1 MVSCSGRRVNRVE
14 SGEWRVE
21 SSFWR
26 KRRFAPS
33 GELSLFLSS
42 REGSGGL
49 KGLLEGGDG
58 VGAEQLAQGDAQH
71 LTALVEDGL
80 HDAAEE
86 LLVAA
91 EGVDVVARHADDGR
105 LHLGWRVEDG
115 GLDGEEVL
123 DIVPRLDEHG
133 EDAVGL
139 RTGLGS
145 HAQRHLVLDHA
156 RAAGDEV
163 AVVEH
168 LEEDLRRDVV
178 GVVAR
183 EHKLAAAE
191 ELAEVH
197 AEEVAGDESPTLTL
211 PSREG
216 REPYPRPFVRR
227 EGCGE
232 CGEVLAE
239 VGDGLAVDFYGADG
253 ARLREQ
259 ELREDAHAGAYLEYG
274 NVGARIDGVG
284 DAAGYRQVG
293 QEVLTKVF
301 LRFYLLHD
309 S

>member
-1 MVSCSGRRVNRVE
+1 M
-14 SGEWRVE
+14 
-21 SSFWR
+21 
-26 KRRFAPS
+26 
-33 GELSLFLSS
+33 SLFLSS

-58 VGAEQLAQGDAQH
+58 VGTEQLAQGDAQH

-105 LHLGWRVEDG
+105 LYLGWRVEDG

-139 RTGLGS
+139 RTGLGG
-145 HAQRHLVLDHA
+145 HAQRHLVLNHSCT
-156 RAAGDEV
+156 AGDEV

-183 EHKLAAAE
+183 EHELAAAE

-197 AEEVAGDESPTLTL
+197 AEEVAGDESPTLTLLSEPYPRPLPSREGRSPTLTL

-239 VGDGLAVDFYGADG
+239 IGDGLAVDFYGADG
-253 ARLREQ
+253 AWLREQ

-301 LRFYLLHD
+301 LRFYLLHY

>member
-1 MVSCSGRRVNRVE
+1 M
-14 SGEWRVE
+14 
-21 SSFWR
+21 
-26 KRRFAPS
+26 
-33 GELSLFLSS
+33 
-42 REGSGGL
+42 
-49 KGLLEGGDG
+49 LEGGDG

-105 LHLGWRVEDG
+105 LYLGGRVEDG

-133 EDAVGL
+133 EDAVDL
-139 RTGLGS
+139 RTGLGG
-145 HAQRHLVLDHA
+145 HAQRHLVLNHS
-156 RAAGDEV
+156 RTAGDEV

-183 EHKLAAAE
+183 EHELAAAE

-211 PSREG
+211 LS
-216 REPYPRPFVRR
+216 EPYPRPLPSR
-227 EGCGE
+227 EGSGE

>member
-1 MVSCSGRRVNRVE
+1 LYQGLVKGLPGRGKQCTRAWYNVYQTVVLDVVIRKTGVKSLSICWLQE
-14 SGEWRVE
+14 RFQQIGEGHKLRD
-21 SSFWR
+21 
-26 KRRFAPS
+26 
-33 GELSLFLSS
+33 GELFGTQGEEPYSQLLSS
-42 REGSGGL
+42 REGSGSL

-115 GLDGEEVL
+115 GLDGEEIL

-139 RTGLGS
+139 RTGLGG
-145 HAQRHLVLDHA
+145 HAQRHLMLDHS
-156 RAAGDEV
+156 RTAGDEV

-183 EHKLAAAE
+183 EHELAAAE

-197 AEEVAGDESPTLTL
+197 AEEVAGD
-211 PSREG
+211 
-216 REPYPRPFVRR
+216 
-227 EGCGE
+227 
-232 CGEVLAE
+232 
-239 VGDGLAVDFYGADG
+239 
-253 ARLREQ
+253 
-259 ELREDAHAGAYLEYG
+259 
-274 NVGARIDGVG
+274 
-284 DAAGYRQVG
+284 
-293 QEVLTKVF
+293 
-301 LRFYLLHD
+301 
-309 S
+309 